1 MFTDLY
7 DQRSVTVDRRADIW
21 AFGAEIY
28 EMFTGRRP
36 FGAADITDTIVAVVS
51 RDPDRSALH
60 GQVGK
65 VGCAAI
71 AIALTL
77 WSAPSAQQPADSTL
91 RQFYDGH
98 RWFELR
104 DAIAGRQVPS
114 IYAGAVA
121 AAFNRVDKAQQLLTR
136 AIREASTADAANDA
150 RDVLANMYL
159 RLGRSSDAV
168 RILDDMIAA
177 APSREDL
184 REGREVFASF
194 RRIPNQT
201 ARTGR
206 RRPFQC
212 SVSLMGVF
220 LPVVVNGKPVEWL
233 MDTAFSHSAMTE
245 SEARMLGVAAQGP
258 TTAATDF
265 AGGTAAMRTAVA
277 ARMTIGDAE
286 LRNVPVLVFPDSQPP
301 WNEYPAGKRGAIGL
315 PVVAAL
321 QSIGWT
327 RQGWCQVGPN
337 PSRGGTNLAFD
348 GGTPVTRARLSGKP
362 VDLVLDTGNQGGT
375 QLWERF
381 ARDFPEEMNQG
392 SRSTKRVHRSAA
404 QRTVRLSRFRRF
416 VSASVV
422 SRVSCSLRRCSRN
435 RSATTSSME
444 TSASTC

>member
-1 MFTDLY
+1 MAEDVVA
-7 DQRSVTVDRRADIW
+7 DSVIK
-21 AFGAEIY
+21 
-28 EMFTGRRP
+28 
-36 FGAADITDTIVAVVS
+36 
-51 RDPDRSALH
+51 
-60 GQVGK
+60 GQVGQ
-65 VGCAAI
+65 VGRAAI

-77 WSAPSAQQPADSTL
+77 WSAPSAQRPTDSAL
-91 RQFYDGH
+91 HELYDNH

-121 AAFNRVDKAQQLLTR
+121 AAFNRVDEAQQHLTR
-136 AIREASTADAANDA
+136 AIREASTADGANDA

-184 REGREVFASF
+184 REGRDAFASF

-212 SVSLMGVF
+212 SVSTRGVF

-277 ARMTIGDAE
+277 ERMTIGDAE
-286 LRNVPVLVFPDSQPP
+286 LRSVPVLVFPDSQPP

-321 QSIGWT
+321 YSIRWT

-337 PSRGGTNLAFD
+337 TTRGEANLAFD
-348 GGTPVTRARLSGKP
+348 GGTPVTRAQLSGKA
-362 VDLVLDTGNQGGT
+362 VELVLDTGNQGGT

-381 ARDFPEEMNQG
+381 ARDFPIEMNRG
-392 SRSTKRVHRSAA
+392 SRSTKRVQQIGGATDREVVAIPQIRLRVGGFESLLQPA
-404 QRTVRLSRFRRF
+404 QVFSKPIGNDFQHGNLGVDVLSQASEVTIDFRAMSLTVR
-416 VSASVV
+416 
-422 SRVSCSLRRCSRN
+422 
-435 RSATTSSME
+435 
-444 TSASTC
+444 